1 MTSLTLDNSTIPVS
15 EAKKDR
21 ECERESGWKK
31 VEEKITTSVSFTL
44 PFLLWSV
51 SAMLWKLCAMY
62 VNESYRDIFFE
73 WNGATAKKRHI
84 MHKQYINSHS
94 SIERERARLPL
105 RVYRRIE
112 KKKCFVWQILRC
124 CRSINLNDGTLQPQQ
139 SKCSSLSHTHTHF
152 MLLYGNS
159 THKNT
164 LTTDKELPKNLAL
177 VYFVATCY
185 RTYCCSLLLF
195 ICVYLNSKL
204 VSWCIHCG
212 NMSFNSLYWLL
223 TAEYVNQ

>member
-105 RVYRRIE
+105 QIYRRNA
-112 KKKCFVWQILRC
+112 KKMFCLANFAVLSVNKFEWWHAATAAVEMFL
-124 CRSINLNDGTLQPQQ
+124 
-139 SKCSSLSHTHTHF
+139 SLSHTHTLHAIVWKF
-152 MLLYGNS
+152 NPQKHTYNRQRAAEKPGTGLFRGYMLQN
-159 THKNT
+159 
-164 LTTDKELPKNLAL
+164 
-177 VYFVATCY
+177 
-185 RTYCCSLLLF
+185 LLLF
-195 ICVYLNSKL
+195 LVALYLCVFKL
-204 VSWCIHCG
+204 EAGILMH
-212 NMSFNSLYWLL
+212 SLRQYEL
-223 TAEYVNQ
+223 

>member
-1 MTSLTLDNSTIPVS
+1 MEWGNCQKKAHHAQTIYKLS
-15 EAKKDR
+15 FEY
-21 ECERESGWKK
+21 WK
-31 VEEKITTSVSFTL
+31 
-44 PFLLWSV
+44 
-51 SAMLWKLCAMY
+51 
-62 VNESYRDIFFE
+62 
-73 WNGATAKKRHI
+73 
-84 MHKQYINSHS
+84 
-94 SIERERARLPL
+94 RARASPAPSISKN
-105 RVYRRIE
+105 R